1 MNTSTLAHSP
11 ARADG
16 STFLRRALSLD
27 ATATGAM
34 GLLAV
39 PLARQLEAPLG
50 LPAVFL
56 QGAGAVCLA
65 FAALLVV
72 IATRRVIA
80 PALVWLVIGL
90 NTVWAL
96 DSIAIL
102 LLGWVQP
109 SALGEAVIVAQA
121 VAVAGLIELEYLG
134 LRRLQR

>member
-1 MNTSTLAHSP
+1 MNTSTLAHSS

-16 STFLRRALSLD
+16 STFLRRALWLD
-27 ATATGAM
+27 ATASGAM

-39 PLARQLEAPLG
+39 PLARQLEATLS
-50 LPAVFL
+50 LPTWFL
-56 QGAGAVCLA
+56 QGTGAVCLA
-65 FAALLVV
+65 FAALLVI

-109 SALGEAVIVAQA
+109 SSLGLAVIVAQA
-121 VAVAGLIELEYLG
+121 VAVAGLIELEVLG